1 MTANNTQVQSIT
13 SEIQDLDNAADFTLH
28 HNEPFYLEAEFW
40 VGMAFVLVV
49 VFLAKPVAKA
59 LKAFLIKHRDD
70 VVSQISQAEKLRDDA
85 QILLAQYEKKFLNA
99 QNEAQAILDKSTKEI
114 ELVKENTLNQLENDL
129 NTRRKEVE
137 YKIVAETEKYHREIK
152 ELIGNR
158 TVSLVKDKLST
169 MLDNNKHSILI
180 DASIERILKKLK

>member
-1 MTANNTQVQSIT
+1 MTANNTQIQSIA
-13 SEIQDLDNAADFTLH
+13 SEIQDLDNAADFTLN
-28 HNEPFYLEAEFW
+28 HNGPFYLEAEFW
-40 VGMAFVLVV
+40 VSVAFVLVV

-59 LKAFLIKHRDD
+59 LKAFLIKHRDE
-70 VVSQISQAEKLRDDA
+70 VVSQIGQAEKLRDDA

-158 TVSLVKDKLST
+158 TVSLVKDKLGT